1 MFQLKVLV
9 LDIFEAYILAIQQ
22 VKMSIRVLAIDAKK
36 PNEKILFALSDT
48 KDNATIVSVLSVFVD
63 CGGSTFTVY
72 YVMSRD
78 PHMQNMRRCSR
89 GCEYRRIMGFS
100 PMLFVLLSF

>member
-22 VKMSIRVLAIDAKK
+22 VKMSIRVLAIGTKK

-48 KDNATIVSVLSVFVD
+48 KDNATVVSVLNVFVH
-63 CGGSTFTVY
+63 CGGSPFTVY
-72 YVMSRD
+72 YVTSRD
-78 PHMQNMRRCSR
+78 PLLPAYA
-89 GCEYRRIMGFS
+89 EYS
-100 PMLFVLLSF
+100 AL